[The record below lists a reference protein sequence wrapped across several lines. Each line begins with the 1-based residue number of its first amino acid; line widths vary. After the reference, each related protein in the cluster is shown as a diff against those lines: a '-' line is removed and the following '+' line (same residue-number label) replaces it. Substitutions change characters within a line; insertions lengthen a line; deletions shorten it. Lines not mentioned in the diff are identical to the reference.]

1 MWRIFNSP
9 EKKTFQVY
17 HNTDEKE
24 NILDNHV
31 ITVLALFCY
40 LLWGSA
46 FPCIKIELVSVK
58 IDSVSLKERLTYEKF
73 N

>member
-1 MWRIFNSP
+1 MKRESESAEFFRRP
-9 EKKTFQVY
+9 AVRT
-17 HNTDEKE
+17 
-24 NILDNHV
+24 L
-31 ITVLALFCY
+31 LALLCC